1 MPAEDSTSC
10 KQIPP
15 IIYGT
20 AWKADATAE
29 LTKRAVMAGY
39 RAIDT
44 ANQKRHYRED
54 YVGEALLELKN
65 EGISREDLF
74 LQSKYT
80 YREGQDHRLP
90 YDPDADFSTQVRSSF
105 ANSLE
110 NLHTDYIDSYLLH
123 GPSSS
128 AGMTDRDW
136 EVWAAM
142 ENLHQSGQARR
153 IGISNVGLHHLME
166 LCERAKIKPGIVQNR
181 CYAVR
186 GWDQTVREYC
196 LANQI
201 IYEGFSLLTAN
212 PHVWSDPRVEAIA
225 RRLQVTPQQVMFR
238 FAVQIGI
245 LPLTGTRDP
254 RHMKEDL
261 EIVNLELPA
270 ADLDVIHAITGSH

>member
-1 MPAEDSTSC
+1 MSD

-29 LTKRAVMAGY
+29 LTTRAVTAGF

-54 YVGEALLELKN
+54 YVGEALLELKRR
-65 EGISREDLF
+65 GIHREDLF

-90 YDPDADFSTQVRSSF
+90 YDPNADFSTQVRSSF

-128 AGMTDRDW
+128 VGMADADW

-142 ENLHQSGQARR
+142 EDLHQSGQARR
-153 IGISNVGLHHLME
+153 IGVSNVGLHHLTE

-181 CYAVR
+181 CYAVSA
-186 GWDQTVREYC
+186 WDLAVREYC

-201 IYEGFSLLTAN
+201 IYQGFSLLTAN
-212 PHVWSDPRVEAIA
+212 PHVLADPRVATIA
-225 RRLQVTPQQVMFR
+225 RRLQVTSQQVIFR

-245 LPLTGTRDP
+245 YPLTGTRDP

-261 EIVNLELPA
+261 EIVNMELPA
-270 ADLDVIHAITGSH
+270 ADVDMLHAIT

>member
-1 MPAEDSTSC
+1 MSL

-20 AWKADATAE
+20 AWKQEATAG
-29 LTKRAVMAGY
+29 LVKRAVAAGY

-54 YVGEALLELKN
+54 YVGDALLELK
-65 EGISREDLF
+65 EQGIRREDLF

-80 YREGQDHRLP
+80 YVEGQDHRLP
-90 YDPDADFSTQVRSSF
+90 YDPEADFTTQVRSSF
-105 ANSLE
+105 ASSLE

-123 GPSSS
+123 GPRSS
-128 AGMTDRDW
+128 AGMTEADW

-142 ENLHQSGQARR
+142 ENLHRSGQARM
-153 IGISNVGLHHLME
+153 IGVSNVGLRHLTA
-166 LCERAKIKPGIVQNR
+166 LCARAKVKPAIVQNR
-181 CYAVR
+181 CYAER
-186 GWDQTVREYC
+186 GWDQDVREYC

-212 PHVWSDPRVEAIA
+212 PYVWNDPRVAVIA
-225 RRLQVTPQQVMFR
+225 RRLEVTPEQVLFR

-245 LPLTGTRDP
+245 LPLTGTSDP
-254 RHMKEDL
+254 EHMKEDL
-261 EIVNLELPA
+261 EVANLELPA
-270 ADLDVIHAITGSH
+270 ADLDVIYAVT